1 MLSKENMNLD
11 FTSLASFTKIFIDTL
26 NKHAP
31 INEKYI
37 HANHANFITKGLR
50 KAIMLRSR
58 LPNIFLNMEF
68 KKAYNKHRNLC
79 VKMVKKAKK
88 EHFQNISLSEITD
101 NKKFWKTVSP
111 LFGNKVKTNQKI
123 NLIANNALVISDVE
137 IAKTFK
143 EYLDEIV
150 PKPNIIQ
157 NEYYIRKT
165 GNIEDPVKKASFKY
179 QYHPSITNIKDIM
192 KSKNISS
199 FSFQP
204 VSIDKVKDIIK
215 TLNTKKACPDRDI
228 PVKLIKMNEDIFS
241 RLISQNFNQS
251 LVNGEFPH
259 CLKQTKVI
267 PVFKKR
273 KNLTNPIIAFY
284 Q

>member
-11 FTSLASFTKIFIDTL
+11 FTSLTSFTKIFIDTL

-199 FSFQP
+199 VSSLFQ
-204 VSIDKVKDIIK
+204 
-215 TLNTKKACPDRDI
+215 
-228 PVKLIKMNEDIFS
+228 
-241 RLISQNFNQS
+241 
-251 LVNGEFPH
+251 
-259 CLKQTKVI
+259 
-267 PVFKKR
+267 
-273 KNLTNPIIAFY
+273 
-284 Q
+284 